1 MLLPPALFVNWSRIP
16 WASLPLPLPGLWLS
30 NRLPQRLASTC
41 VRQRPASRLA
51 GRMRFRDRRAD
62 GEDPHA
68 SRSGSRPRRTPT
80 RTGRPKNFFRVAPT
94 GGAVFL
100 LGQLGKVKIFLAP
113 FKVSLGDCR
122 SRARP
127 PSAPMHLAQKA
138 LTEPARRSRNRFLG
152 IFRTFSQTRQKVRK
166 PSQGPAAKHEGQLRS
181 HPDTPTLAPAQYQ

>member
-1 MLLPPALFVNWSRIP
+1 MCDSVQLRAWPAGCDSEI
-16 WASLPLPLPGLWLS
+16 
-30 NRLPQRLASTC
+30 
-41 VRQRPASRLA
+41 
-51 GRMRFRDRRAD
+51 
-62 GEDPHA
+62 GELTA
-68 SRSGSRPRRTPT
+68 RT
-80 RTGRPKNFFRVAPT
+80 RTHLAQGAVRAELLLVLGGPRIFFRVAPT